1 MKKIKT
7 EIMTLFG
14 KGRKFA
20 LKQYT
25 LFLQNVE
32 IAVGHGPKGP
42 KCPTHISLLK
52 LFLPD
57 RETNMRQFVCKAK
70 LCRLV
75 ATQTVRVAK
84 AGNEPSAKFSKSV
97 GTFSGLKA
105 PTSTFTFKNQEK
117 ALVVCRGLLRDC
129 ENFASLRLQLYK
141 TPTFGWQA
149 DVADLG
155 EDGLPG
161 VRRQGRGL
169 RSRYRIDIV

>member
-7 EIMTLFG
+7 GIMTLFG

-57 RETNMRQFVCKAK
+57 KRQICDSLYVKQNCAGWSPS
-70 LCRLV
+70 RLY
-75 ATQTVRVAK
+75 
-84 AGNEPSAKFSKSV
+84 GY
-97 GTFSGLKA
+97 GLKLEMNHRR
-105 PTSTFTFKNQEK
+105 SFQNQ
-117 ALVVCRGLLRDC
+117 
-129 ENFASLRLQLYK
+129 
-141 TPTFGWQA
+141 
-149 DVADLG
+149 
-155 EDGLPG
+155 
-161 VRRQGRGL
+161 
-169 RSRYRIDIV
+169 

>member
-1 MKKIKT
+1 
-7 EIMTLFG
+7 MTLFG

-25 LFLQNVE
+25 SFLQNVE

-57 RETNMRQFVCKAK
+57 TKTNMRQFVCKAK
-70 LCRLV
+70 LLCRLL
-75 ATQTVRVAK
+75 RI
-84 AGNEPSAKFSKSV
+84 PLAKFSQSRKRSGSYYDLDDLMIITSV
-97 GTFSGLKA
+97 SHPITVSWRPLCEMWKHYLGALSVIVK
-105 PTSTFTFKNQEK
+105 TSPM
-117 ALVVCRGLLRDC
+117 V
-129 ENFASLRLQLYK
+129 RLQLYK

-155 EDGLPG
+155 KDGLPG

-169 RSRYRIDIV
+169 RSRYGIDIT

>member
-75 ATQTVRVAK
+75 ATQTVRVWTK
-84 AGNEPSAKFSKSV
+84 AGKEPSSFQNANLTMGSMPV
-97 GTFSGLKA
+97 
-105 PTSTFTFKNQEK
+105 
-117 ALVVCRGLLRDC
+117 
-129 ENFASLRLQLYK
+129 
-141 TPTFGWQA
+141 
-149 DVADLG
+149 
-155 EDGLPG
+155 
-161 VRRQGRGL
+161 
-169 RSRYRIDIV
+169 